1 MPSSNPLLQPESFS
15 KNEYYAKT
23 GTFEKGM
30 TVEGTVNKTGILLA
44 LLVIAAGWVWWF
56 SYNNPTVIMPYMLV
70 GTFGGFIALLIT
82 MFKKDVAPITAPI
95 YAILEGFAI
104 GGISALFEAQYPGI
118 VTQAVCLTFTTMF
131 GMLFLY
137 KFNIIRVTDNFR
149 RGVIAATMGIALV
162 YIAAMILSLF
172 HFPMNFIFGSGV
184 IGIGFS
190 IFVVIIAAFN
200 LVLDFDFIENAST
213 HSLPK
218 YMEWFAAVGLMVTL
232 VWLYLEFLRLL
243 SKLRER

>member
-1 MPSSNPLLQPESFS
+1 MPSSNPLLQPKSFS
-15 KNEYYAKT
+15 KNEYFSKT

-30 TVEGTVNKTGILLA
+30 TVEGTVNKTGILLT
-44 LLVIAAGWVWWF
+44 LLVVSAGWVWWF
-56 SYNNPTVIMPYMLV
+56 SYNNPSVIMPYMLI
-70 GTFGGFIALLIT
+70 GIIGGFIALLIT
-82 MFKKDVAPITAPI
+82 MFKKDIAPVTAPI

-104 GGISALFEAQYPGI
+104 GGISTLFEGQYPGI

-131 GMLFLY
+131 AMLFLY
-137 KFNIIRVTDNFR
+137 KFNVIRVTDNFR

-162 YIAAMILSLF
+162 YVFGFILSLF
-172 HFPMNFIFGSGV
+172 HVPTGFIFGGGV

-190 IFVVIIAAFN
+190 IFVIIIAAFN
-200 LVLDFDFIENAST
+200 LVLDFDFIEKSAT